1 MTTFMLISILIL
13 RIGLL
18 FLRMMMMMMAQAFN
32 IRMILMKLSMP
43 PMMMPMMT

>member
-18 FLRMMMMMMAQAFN
+18 FLRMMMMIAQAFN
-32 IRMILMKLSMP
+32 IRMILMRLSMP